1 MKKIFNYRVSLA
13 VILILAATNADAQKK
28 QINQDLFT
36 PVETKSVNF
45 VPFKK
50 SDFTKESKSVDELIT
65 LPNKKKVKLSDYI
78 AVLNKIEGNLAAI
91 GFSKDRAQKTI
102 IASRFKKANFASPAI
117 SVLPKANVK
126 PANATINT
134 KFVSTKIQNKSPI
147 SDKLAKAIERLSAI
161 QIGALPNENFDR
173 TFHLTPAP
181 FRNGD
186 YSATLDLTYYLKGEL
201 DPFFVA
207 SNQMRND
214 SLAVLVKETSSFYTA
229 GLNLTVAVAVP
240 EVGNITAYKL
250 ETEFTARSSRTKK
263 HSSKAKLT
271 VMQQV
276 LINENTPNR
285 TGDATT
291 YRENRLYNVSQLIG
305 AADVFTYGLNLL
317 MPVDFYLNAVG
328 IGADIDVDMDRMGIS
343 GSMGPRAAQSII
355 LETSLTELAG
365 PFGEGISNTVDVGV
379 GGELRLIEGG
389 LDYGFSA
396 GLTVNNNRLVFINDM
411 QGEADLELLRGRLF
425 TFYKYPVFTCDN
437 IFLQGLDLSCW
448 EMRRVENDLYNTGA
462 ALKFEKTVV
471 NEDKS
476 AFVKW

>member
-1 MKKIFNYRVSLA
+1 MLLVT
-13 VILILAATNADAQKK
+13 TNIDAQKK
-28 QINQDLFT
+28 QINQDLFV
-36 PVETKSVNF
+36 PVGNQSVTF
-45 VPFKK
+45 IPFKK
-50 SDFTKESKSVDELIT
+50 SDFTKESKSADELIT
-65 LPNKKKVKLSDYI
+65 LPNKKKIKLSDYI
-78 AVLNKIEGNLAAI
+78 NVINRIEGNLAAI
-91 GFSKDRAQKTI
+91 GFSKNRAQKTI
-102 IASRFKKANFASPAI
+102 VASRFKKASFVNPAASA
-117 SVLPKANVK
+117 LPKAAVK
-126 PANATINT
+126 PANATITT
-134 KFVSTKIQNKSPI
+134 KFVSTKLQNKVLI
-147 SDKLAKAIERLSAI
+147 SDKLSKALERLTAI
-161 QIGALPNENFDR
+161 QVNALPNESFDR

-186 YSATLDLTYYLKGEL
+186 YAATLDLTYYLKGEL
-201 DPFFVA
+201 DPFFIA
-207 SNQMRND
+207 NNQMRND

-229 GLNLTVAVAVP
+229 GLNLTVAVNVP

-250 ETEFTARSSRTKK
+250 ETEFTARSNRTKK
-263 HSSKAKLT
+263 HSSKARLT

-328 IGADIDVDMDRMGIS
+328 IGADIDVEMDRTGIS

-355 LETSLTELAG
+355 LETSLTELSG
-365 PFGEGISNTVDVGV
+365 PFGEGISNTVDAGV
-379 GGELRLIEGG
+379 GGELRLVEGG

-437 IFLQGLDLSCW
+437 IFLQALDISCW

-462 ALKFEKTVV
+462 ALKFEKTIV

-476 AFVKW
+476 VFVKW